1 MYYCPDQTH
10 KSFYKWETIYIKKFR
25 QEGLLLDANRAR
37 MIMKSSDS
45 IKVFHE
51 GSPVWI
57 EKVID
62 DNSAEITFF
71 GNNKKEIIP
80 LRQLIENNQA

>member
-1 MYYCPDQTH
+1 M
-10 KSFYKWETIYIKKFR
+10 
-25 QEGLLLDANRAR
+25 DASRAR
-37 MIMKSSDS
+37 MIIQSPDS
-45 IKVFHE
+45 IQVMHE

-71 GNNKKEIIP
+71 GKGKKEIIP
-80 LRQLIENNQA
+80 LRQLIEDRKA

>member
-1 MYYCPDQTH
+1 
-10 KSFYKWETIYIKKFR
+10 
-25 QEGLLLDANRAR
+25 
-37 MIMKSSDS
+37 MIIQSPDS
-45 IKVFHE
+45 IQVMHE

-71 GNNKKEIIP
+71 GKGKKEIIP
-80 LRQLIENNQA
+80 LRQLIEDRKA